1 MSKRTSLITCVLLLA
16 YFAMTSGLVFEAVK
30 RQSTSSINVP
40 YTLALSGERTGIL
53 GVYNADDV
61 ASAMWLAENVG
72 ELPFVAD
79 YNGMALLMGL
89 RFWNVPPKSADAYY
103 IFLTT
108 WNTQHGKMVVGSGP
122 GLREYE
128 SLPNLENAIEVF
140 RKEDAVVYYVRPN
153 TLEPSAMHIIGTSTA
168 GDAWTQGWP
177 SQRYSFFAANKYWV
191 FYGDG
196 ANMGFRSSMD
206 ESTWSAFT
214 AIRASSLGSNFSI
227 QFDGVYV
234 HYVFS
239 TVWILGGDVYYRMG
253 QPNSDGTI
261 TWFAVEQTV
270 DAIDGTHYTTAT
282 EMYVVGTGTAG
293 WSQGWAA
300 QRYSFFAATKYW
312 IFYATDANFGFR
324 TSVDESNW
332 SAFTTIRATSGRG
345 YDTSV
350 AFDGTYVH
358 YIFAPTSVAGGDV
371 MYRMGQLNADGTITW
386 LQVEQLIV
394 DLPVPPPETF
404 STDPTI
410 TVDSNGYPWVG
421 YGVRDNNGPRAW
433 VAKSST
439 KNGIWTNEAVL
450 FTSPYKFSDSEFAC
464 TNYPGLWVSVTALSD
479 GKVYAIAETD
489 GFHTTFDNERDMK
502 GRLWN
507 GSSWEAEETVASS
520 ASANI
525 TGGSHSTVAEGN
537 DLHITYSYW
546 AHDPLPYHLDSYYK
560 KRTYGVGWGA
570 PELIQAHTDGVGVS
584 KQVVLSGNDGGT
596 LYAFWMNDPAK
607 QHVYYKKR
615 IAEVW
620 DVSPTDWITEPNV
633 FRDGHLNVS
642 DRAYNGK
649 IIFTASARNEAVS
662 IQLVKFLEV
671 KQ

>member
-1 MSKRTSLITCVLLLA
+1 VFKRASLVVSTLLMA
-16 YFAMTSGLVFEAVK
+16 YFIFTSGLVFEAMK
-30 RQSTSSINVP
+30 CQSTGTINVP
-40 YTLALSGERTGIL
+40 YTLALSSERTGIL
-53 GVYNADDV
+53 SMYNADDV
-61 ASAMWLAENVG
+61 ACAVWLAENVG

-79 YNGMALLMGL
+79 YNSMALLMGF
-89 RFWNVPPKSADAYY
+89 RFWDVSPESSNAYY
-103 IFLTT
+103 VFLTT

-122 GLREYE
+122 GLRMYE
-128 SLPNLENAIEVF
+128 PLPNLENAIEVF
-140 RKEDAVVYYVRPN
+140 RRKDAVVYYVEPN
-153 TLEPSAMHIIGTSTA
+153 TFKPSAMHTIGTSTA
-168 GDAWTQGWP
+168 GDAWTQGWTA
-177 SQRYSFFAANKYWV
+177 QRYSFFAAAKYWV

-206 ESTWSAFT
+206 GSTWNAFT

-261 TWFAVEQTV
+261 TWFAAEQTV
-270 DAIDGTHYTTAT
+270 DAMDGTHYTTAS
-282 EMYVVGTGTAG
+282 EMYVVGADTSG
-293 WSQGWAA
+293 WSQGWTA
-300 QRYSFFAATKYW
+300 QRYTFFAATKYW
-312 IFYATDANFGFR
+312 CFYTEGYFGFR
-324 TSVDESNW
+324 TSPDESDW
-332 SAFTTIRATSGRG
+332 SAFTEVCNVAHRG
-345 YDTSV
+345 YDISI

-358 YIFAPTSVAGGDV
+358 YVFAPTSVAGGDV
-371 MYRMGQLNADGTITW
+371 MYRMGQPNSDGTITW
-386 LQVEQLIV
+386 LQVEQTVV
-394 DLPVPPPETF
+394 DLPIPPPGVF
-404 STDPTI
+404 SCDPTI
-410 TVDSNGYPWVG
+410 TVDSNGYPWIG
-421 YGVRDNNGPRAW
+421 YGRRDNNGPRAW

-450 FTSPYKFSDSEFAC
+450 FTSPYQFSDSEFAC
-464 TNYPGLWVSVTALSD
+464 TNAPGLWVSVTALSD

-489 GFHTTFDNERDMK
+489 GFYTTFDNERDMK

-507 GSSWEAEETVASS
+507 GNSWEAEETVASS

-525 TGGSHSTVAEGN
+525 TGGSHSIVAEGN
-537 DLHITYSYW
+537 DLHMTYSHW

-570 PELIQAHTDGVGVS
+570 PELIQAHTDGVSVS
-584 KQVVLSGNDGGT
+584 KQVVLSGDDSGT
-596 LYAFWMNDPAK
+596 LYAFWMGDPVL

-615 IAEVW
+615 IAGVW
-620 DVSPTDWITEPNV
+620 DVSSTDWITEPNV

-642 DRAYNGK
+642 NMAYNGN
-649 IIFTASARNEAVS
+649 IIFTASAWNEAVS
-662 IQLVKFLEV
+662 IQLVKFLDT